1 MEKRRLQLLLL
12 ALLFPTYGYFYQS
25 GDHNEAAR
33 LDLVRAFVDDGVL
46 WIDAY
51 AYNSADVI
59 TYERDGVSHVYSGK
73 APGSSILA
81 ALPFKLTSEVL
92 RPFELPEWLHWH
104 AVAYATAL
112 LSLSL
117 LSALAAAALL
127 GVCWHAT
134 GSATSALLGVVSV
147 WLGTI
152 LFPFSTLQ
160 FGHAQAAACA
170 AFAFALLYGLRHG
183 GRASAWRVAAAGF
196 AAGFAVV
203 IEYPA
208 IILVAWLGLYLLHAL
223 GSLPGSRGRRAGLL
237 ASFVGGGLGAAAF
250 LAAYNLAAFG
260 TLLYVPYAAYATDTS
275 YFQAHARGVLGVSWP
290 GLASFLEVL
299 AEITVRPQRGLV
311 YLGLDGLRV
320 YATNP
325 VLWLALPGL
334 ALLCLRKETRAEAA
348 LAAAAAASFLAFNAC
363 FGDSIVYW
371 GGGASVGPRHL
382 IVMLP
387 LLVLPLARAARGWRW
402 LLLPLLAVSV
412 FYMLLATATE
422 PRVGY
427 EFQNPPRE
435 FFAAS
440 WLDGRL
446 ALSRAHL
453 FDVDRQL
460 LTTDSVSFN
469 LGKLAGL
476 PGALQLAPLMAWWIA
491 VGSWLLRTAARID
504 AEAAVASAAGRSPTL
519 AFRLALAG
527 LAAFGLFV
535 AAAPLVVNAIRY

>member
-1 MEKRRLQLLLL
+1 MEKRRLRLLLV

-25 GDHNEAAR
+25 GEHNEAAR
-33 LDLVRAFVDDGVL
+33 LDLVRAFVDGGVL

-51 AYNSADVI
+51 AFNSADVI
-59 TYERDGVSHVYSGK
+59 TYERDGVVRFYSGK

-81 ALPFKLTSEVL
+81 ALPFKLASEVL

-104 AVAYATAL
+104 AVVYATAL
-112 LSLSL
+112 VSVSL

-127 GVCWHAT
+127 GVCWQAT
-134 GSATSALLGVVSV
+134 GSATAALLAVVSV

-160 FGHAQAAACA
+160 FGHAQAAAFG
-170 AFAFALLYGLRHG
+170 AFAFALLFGLRHG
-183 GRASAWRVAAAGF
+183 SPPTAWRVAAAGF

-208 IILVAWLGLYLLHAL
+208 LILVAWLGLYLLHAL
-223 GSLPGSRGRRAGLL
+223 GSFPATRRRRAALL
-237 ASFVGGGLGAAAF
+237 TSFVGGGLAAAAF

-260 TLLYVPYAAYATDTS
+260 TLFYVPYAAYATGTDS
-275 YFQAHARGVLGVSWP
+275 FQAHARGILGVSWP
-290 GLASFLEVL
+290 GLASFLDVL

-348 LAAAAAASFLAFNAC
+348 LVAAAAASFLAFNAC
-363 FGDSIVYW
+363 FGDSIIYW

-387 LLVLPLARAARGWRW
+387 LLALPLARAACRWRW

-427 EFQNPPRE
+427 EFQNPPRDL
-435 FFAAS
+435 FVPS

-446 ALSRAHL
+446 ALNRGHL
-453 FDVDRQL
+453 FDDGRHL
-460 LTTDSVSFN
+460 LTADSVSFN

-491 VGSWLLRTAARID
+491 VGGWLLRTAARVD
-504 AEAAVASAAGRSPTL
+504 AEAAVRGAAGRSPTL
-519 AFRLALAG
+519 AFRLALAA

-535 AAAPLVVNAIRY
+535 VVTPLAVNAARY